1 MGHNTCAGITL
12 PPKFVVFEVR
22 PLVSHNEDLNSPK
35 QRGQS
40 TATHQH
46 LPPSTSGERG
56 LPAHQRPLGPVETAS
71 RDDYVSCIIP
81 SGDPNPFGSWS

>member
-56 LPAHQRPLGPVETAS
+56 LPAHQRPLGRSS
-71 RDDYVSCIIP
+71 RERSFCRVKHGYGYRPLVS
-81 SGDPNPFGSWS
+81 